1 MNQEPVSNFST
12 SGIALAEQLLL
23 YGRTDIWAQCNRW
36 RSKQV
41 WKQGTWSMEWQR
53 DRQIDT
59 QLLLAV
65 QEASMSELTST
76 EIPITVRTFLW
87 LLLIV
92 SLSILVALDRHIKAL
107 VLNNRKH
114 ACKLG
119 VLSTCTLLLYS
130 DFCVY
135 TCLSSL
141 HFPDLLP
148 LFITSFQVLHFMNFS
163 LIQHLLWF
171 HFLFWCPIW
180 STS

>member
-1 MNQEPVSNFST
+1 MEIKASVEA
-12 SGIALAEQLLL
+12 GDMEYAVAE
-23 YGRTDIWAQCNRW
+23 
-36 RSKQV
+36 
-41 WKQGTWSMEWQR
+41 
-53 DRQIDT
+53 RQADS

-65 QEASMSELTST
+65 QEPSMSELIST

-92 SLSILVALDRHIKAL
+92 SLSILVALDHHIKAL

-114 ACKLG
+114 ACELR
-119 VLSTCTLLLYS
+119 VLSTCTLLLCS

-141 HFPDLLP
+141 HLPDLLP
-148 LFITSFQVLHFMNFS
+148 LFTTSFQVLHFMNFS

-180 STS
+180 PTS

>member
-1 MNQEPVSNFST
+1 
-12 SGIALAEQLLL
+12 
-23 YGRTDIWAQCNRW
+23 
-36 RSKQV
+36 V

-163 LIQHLLWF
+163 LIQHCCGFISFFGVLSGQ
-171 HFLFWCPIW
+171 HH
-180 STS
+180 S